1 MGFSRKKNRGMGH
14 GISIQSGVEKTMWKF
29 QGSILST
36 KKDVEFQ
43 GVFKIEKLHV
53 EFPLV
58 LFFMGFDLAAWKFQ
72 RCHTILQNLQVRGK
86 T

>member
-1 MGFSRKKNRGMGH
+1 MGH

-36 KKDVEFQ
+36 KKEVEFQ
-43 GVFKIEKLHV
+43 GVFKIEKLHA

-72 RCHTILQNLQVRGK
+72 RRHTILQNLQVRGK

>member
-1 MGFSRKKNRGMGH
+1 MGH
-14 GISIQSGVEKTMWKF
+14 GISIQGGVEKTMWKF

-36 KKDVEFQ
+36 KKEGEFQ

-58 LFFMGFDLAAWKFQ
+58 LFFMGFDLAAWNFQ
-72 RCHTILQNLQVRGK
+72 RCHTILQNVQVRGK